1 MNISVILIA
10 EDSKN
15 LFYYFIG
22 KLAFI
27 IGLFLAFKKR
37 KILIEMID
45 PNEALLEDFLLEK
58 GYTKVKLKLTKTNHF
73 EIKASI
79 NGVKGLFILDTGA
92 SNSCVGFEAIET
104 FKLKAKDSEIKAA
117 GAGATD
123 MITQVSKKNKLKI
136 GKWKKDKV
144 PLILFNLIHVNTA
157 LLNYN
162 SKPVDGI
169 IGADILKKAKA
180 IIDYD
185 KRYVY
190 LKL

>member
-1 MNISVILIA
+1 MHTMTMNANGTISLQ
-10 EDSKN
+10 
-15 LFYYFIG
+15 
-22 KLAFI
+22 
-27 IGLFLAFKKR
+27 
-37 KILIEMID
+37 
-45 PNEALLEDFLLEK
+45 DFLFEK
-58 GYTKVKLKLTKTNHF
+58 GYTKVKLKLTKTNHY
-73 EIKASI
+73 EIKATI

-104 FKLKAKDSEIKAA
+104 FKLKAVDSEIKAA

-123 MITQVSKKNKLKI
+123 MLTQISEKNKIKI

-144 PLILFNLIHVNTA
+144 ALILFNLTHVNTA
-157 LLNYN
+157 LLNYD

-185 KRYVY
+185 KNYVY

>member
-1 MNISVILIA
+1 
-10 EDSKN
+10 
-15 LFYYFIG
+15 
-22 KLAFI
+22 
-27 IGLFLAFKKR
+27 
-37 KILIEMID
+37 MID
-45 PNEALLEDFLLEK
+45 PNNIALEEFLLEK

-73 EIKASI
+73 EIKATI

-104 FKLKAKDSEIKAA
+104 FKLKAKDSKIKAA

-123 MITQVSKKNKLKI
+123 MITQVSKKNKIKI

-144 PLILFNLIHVNTA
+144 PLILFNLTHVNTA

-185 KRYVY
+185 KKYVY